1 MIEFQLESILKERF
15 MDQTT
20 NHNPL
25 KLPIPKKVMIGLGSL
40 ILVGWAIITVLLFV
54 EYRKSKALLTEY
66 SPIVERYNYFKNLGE
81 QHRTL
86 ETMTFPETALKIVTG
101 DSTAVRNPQE
111 KTDYAVA
118 ILFTK
123 NDCSSCLETELDLW
137 QKFYTH
143 NAENLDVVAIAK
155 ITPLTTRE
163 KIERELSGLWKEP
176 VYYDEN
182 EPSLFEHLNI
192 IHTPTLLF
200 YERTTRKIIYAHL
213 GMVGDRVG
221 PESFKQK
228 VAAWLKLK
236 GKTVNLDYES

>member
-1 MIEFQLESILKERF
+1 
-15 MDQTT
+15 MDKTL
-20 NHNPL
+20 NHTPL
-25 KLPIPKKVMIGLGSL
+25 KLPIPKKAMIGLGSL
-40 ILVGWAIITVLLFV
+40 ILVGWAIITVILFV
-54 EYRKSKALLTEY
+54 EYRKSKVLLTEY
-66 SPIVERYNYFKNLGE
+66 SPIVEKYNYFKNLGE

-86 ETMTFPETALKIVTG
+86 ETMTFPEASLRILTG
-101 DSTAVRNPQE
+101 DSTAVSNLQE
-111 KTDYAVA
+111 RTDYAVA

-137 QKFYTH
+137 QKFYPH

-163 KIERELSGLWKEP
+163 KIERELGGLWKEP

-182 EPSLFEHLNI
+182 KPSLFEHLNI

-200 YERTTRKIIYAHL
+200 YEKRTRKIIYAHL

-236 GKTVNLDYES
+236 GKTVNLDYDKS

>member
-1 MIEFQLESILKERF
+1 
-15 MDQTT
+15 MDTTT

-25 KLPIPKKVMIGLGSL
+25 KLPIPKKAMISLGSL
-40 ILVGWAIITVLLFV
+40 ILVGWAIITVILFV
-54 EYRKSKALLTEY
+54 EYRKSKALIVEY
-66 SPIVERYNYFKNLGE
+66 SPIVERYNYVKNLSV

-86 ETMTFPETALKIVTG
+86 ETMTFPETSLRILTG

-111 KTDYAVA
+111 KTDYSVA

-143 NAENLDVVAIAK
+143 NAEYLDVVAITK
-155 ITPLTTRE
+155 ITPQITQE
-163 KIERELSGLWKEP
+163 KIERELGGLWKQP
-176 VYYDEN
+176 IYQDEN

-200 YERTTRKIIYAHL
+200 YKKRTRKIIYAHL

-236 GKTVNLDYES
+236 GKTVNLDYDES

>member
-1 MIEFQLESILKERF
+1 
-15 MDQTT
+15 MDKTL
-20 NHNPL
+20 NHTPL
-25 KLPIPKKVMIGLGSL
+25 KLPIPKKAIIGLGSL
-40 ILVGWAIITVLLFV
+40 ILVGWAIITVILFV
-54 EYRKSKALLTEY
+54 EYRKSKTLLAEY
-66 SPIVERYNYFKNLGE
+66 SPIVERYKYFKNLGV

-86 ETMTFPETALKIVTG
+86 ETMTFPEASLRILTG
-101 DSTAVRNPQE
+101 DSTAVSNPQE

-143 NAENLDVVAIAK
+143 NAEHLDVVAITK
-155 ITPLTTRE
+155 ITPQTTQK
-163 KIERELSGLWKEP
+163 KIERELGGLWRQP

-182 EPSLFEHLNI
+182 EPSLFEHLDI

-200 YERTTRKIIYAHL
+200 YEKTTRKIIYAHL
-213 GMVGDRVG
+213 GIVGDRVG

-236 GKTVNLDYES
+236 GKMVNLDYDES

>member
-1 MIEFQLESILKERF
+1 
-15 MDQTT
+15 MDTTT

-25 KLPIPKKVMIGLGSL
+25 KLPIPKKAMIGLGSL
-40 ILVGWAIITVLLFV
+40 ILVGWAIITVILFV
-54 EYRKSKALLTEY
+54 EYRKSKALLAEY
-66 SPIVERYNYFKNLGE
+66 SPIVERYNYVKNLSV

-86 ETMTFPETALKIVTG
+86 ETMTFPERSLRILTG

-111 KTDYAVA
+111 KTDYSVA

-143 NAENLDVVAIAK
+143 NAENLDVVAITK
-155 ITPLTTRE
+155 ITPQITQE
-163 KIERELSGLWKEP
+163 KIERELGGLWKQP
-176 VYYDEN
+176 IYQDESA
-182 EPSLFEHLNI
+182 PSLFEHLNI

-200 YERTTRKIIYAHL
+200 YDRTTRKIIYAHL

-236 GKTVNLDYES
+236 GKMVNLDYES

>member
-1 MIEFQLESILKERF
+1 
-15 MDQTT
+15 MDKTT
-20 NHNPL
+20 DHIPL
-25 KLPIPKKVMIGLGSL
+25 KLPIPRKAMIGLGSL
-40 ILVGWAIITVLLFV
+40 MLVGWAIITVILFV
-54 EYRKSKALLTEY
+54 EYRKGKALLAEY
-66 SPIVERYNYFKNLGE
+66 LPIVERYNYVKNLGV

-86 ETMTFPETALKIVTG
+86 ETMTFPETSLRILTG
-101 DSTAVRNPQE
+101 DSTAVKNPQE

-143 NAENLDVVAIAK
+143 NTENLDVVAIAK
-155 ITPLTTRE
+155 VTPLTTQE
-163 KIERELSGLWKEP
+163 KIERELGGLWKQP
-176 VYYDEN
+176 IYQDEN
-182 EPSLFEHLNI
+182 EPSLFENLNI

-200 YERTTRKIIYAHL
+200 YEKRARKIIYAHL
-213 GMVGDRVG
+213 GRVGDRVG

-236 GKTVNLDYES
+236 GKMVNLDYES

>member
-1 MIEFQLESILKERF
+1 
-15 MDQTT
+15 MDKTT

-25 KLPIPKKVMIGLGSL
+25 KLPIPKKTMIGLGSL
-40 ILVGWAIITVLLFV
+40 ILVGWAIITVILFV
-54 EYRKSKALLTEY
+54 EYRKSKALLAEY
-66 SPIVERYNYFKNLGE
+66 SPIVERYNYVKNLSV

-86 ETMTFPETALKIVTG
+86 ETMTFPEPSLKILTG
-101 DSTAVRNPQE
+101 DSTAVKKPQE
-111 KTDYAVA
+111 KTDYSVA

-143 NAENLDVVAIAK
+143 NAENLDVVAITK
-155 ITPLTTRE
+155 ITPQTTQE
-163 KIERELSGLWKEP
+163 KIERELRGLWKEP

-200 YERTTRKIIYAHL
+200 YEKRTRKIIYAHL

-236 GKTVNLDYES
+236 GKMVNLDYDKS

>member
-1 MIEFQLESILKERF
+1 
-15 MDQTT
+15 MDKTT
-20 NHNPL
+20 NHIPL
-25 KLPIPKKVMIGLGSL
+25 KFPIPKKIIVGLGSL
-40 ILVGWAIITVLLFV
+40 ILVGWAIITVVLFV
-54 EYRKSKALLTEY
+54 EYRKSKSLLTEY
-66 SPIVERYNYFKNLGE
+66 SPIVERYKYFKNLGV

-86 ETMTFPETALKIVTG
+86 ETMTFPEASLKILTG
-101 DSTAVRNPQE
+101 DSTAVRNSQE

-143 NAENLDVVAIAK
+143 NAENLEVVAITK
-155 ITPLTTRE
+155 ITSQITQE
-163 KIERELSGLWKEP
+163 KIERELGGLWKQP
-176 VYYDEN
+176 IYQDEN

-192 IHTPTLLF
+192 THTPTLLF
-200 YERTTRKIIYAHL
+200 YEKRTRKIIYAHL

-236 GKTVNLDYES
+236 GKMVNLDYES

>member
-1 MIEFQLESILKERF
+1 
-15 MDQTT
+15 MDKTT
-20 NHNPL
+20 NHNPSQ
-25 KLPIPKKVMIGLGSL
+25 LPIPKKALIGLGSL
-40 ILVGWAIITVLLFV
+40 ILVGWAIITVILFV
-54 EYRKSKALLTEY
+54 EYRKSKVLLTEY
-66 SPIVERYNYFKNLGE
+66 SPIVEKYNYFKNLGE
-81 QHRTL
+81 QHRML
-86 ETMTFPETALKIVTG
+86 ETMTLPETSLKILTG
-101 DSTAVRNPQE
+101 DSAAVINPQE

-143 NAENLDVVAIAK
+143 NTKNLDAVAIAK

-163 KIERELSGLWKEP
+163 KIERELGGLWKEP
-176 VYYDEN
+176 VYYDKN

-192 IHTPTLLF
+192 THTPTLLF
-200 YERTTRKIIYAHL
+200 YEKRTRKIIYAHL

-236 GKTVNLDYES
+236 GKAVNLNYDES

>member
-1 MIEFQLESILKERF
+1 
-15 MDQTT
+15 MDKTT
-20 NHNPL
+20 NHTPL
-25 KLPIPKKVMIGLGSL
+25 KLPISKKALIGLGSL
-40 ILVGWAIITVLLFV
+40 ILVGWAIITVILFV
-54 EYRKSKALLTEY
+54 EYRKSKVLLAEY

-86 ETMTFPETALKIVTG
+86 ETMKLPETALKIVTG
-101 DSTAVRNPQE
+101 DSTAVRNPAE

-143 NAENLDVVAIAK
+143 NTEHLDVVAIAK

-163 KIERELSGLWKEP
+163 KIERELGGLWKEP

-200 YERTTRKIIYAHL
+200 YEKTTRKIIYAHL

-236 GKTVNLDYES
+236 GKIVNLDYDKS

>member
-1 MIEFQLESILKERF
+1 
-15 MDQTT
+15 MDRSL
-20 NHNPL
+20 NYNPL
-25 KLPIPKKVMIGLGSL
+25 KLPIPKKAMIGLGSL
-40 ILVGWAIITVLLFV
+40 ILVGWAIMTVLLFV
-54 EYRKSKALLTEY
+54 EYRKSKALLAEY
-66 SPIVERYNYFKNLGE
+66 LPIVERYNYVKNLGV

-86 ETMTFPETALKIVTG
+86 ETMTFPDAFLRILTG
-101 DSTAVRNPQE
+101 DSTAVRNSPK

-143 NAENLDVVAIAK
+143 NAENIDVVAIAK
-155 ITPLTTRE
+155 ITPLTTQE
-163 KIERELSGLWKEP
+163 KIEKELGGLWRQP
-176 VYYDEN
+176 IYHDEN

-200 YERTTRKIIYAHL
+200 YEKRTRKIIYAHL
-213 GMVGDRVG
+213 GTVGGRVKS
-221 PESFKQK
+221 ESFKQK

-236 GKTVNLDYES
+236 GKMVNLDYDKS

>member
-1 MIEFQLESILKERF
+1 
-15 MDQTT
+15 MDTIT

-25 KLPIPKKVMIGLGSL
+25 KLPIPKKAMIGLGSL
-40 ILVGWAIITVLLFV
+40 ILVGWAIITVILFA
-54 EYRKSKALLTEY
+54 EYRKSKVLLAEY
-66 SPIVERYNYFKNLGE
+66 SPIVEKYNYFKTLGE

-86 ETMTFPETALKIVTG
+86 ETMKLPETTLKILTG
-101 DSTAVRNPQE
+101 DSTSVRNF
-111 KTDYAVA
+111 KDTTDYTVA
-118 ILFTK
+118 ILFTQ
-123 NDCSSCLETELDLW
+123 NDCSSCLETELGLW

-155 ITPLTTRE
+155 INLLTTRE
-163 KIERELSGLWKEP
+163 KVERELSGLWRQP

-182 EPSLFEHLNI
+182 EPSLFEHLDI

-200 YERTTRKIIYAHL
+200 YEKRTRKIIYAHL

>member
-1 MIEFQLESILKERF
+1 MDESL
-15 MDQTT
+15 
-20 NHNPL
+20 NHSPL
-25 KLPIPKKVMIGLGSL
+25 KLPIPKKAMIVLGSL
-40 ILVGWAIITVLLFV
+40 ILVGWAIVTVILFV

-66 SPIVERYNYFKNLGE
+66 SPIVEKYNYFKNLGV

-86 ETMTFPETALKIVTG
+86 ETMTFPETSLKILAG
-101 DSTAVRNPQE
+101 DSTDVSTPSE
-111 KTDYAVA
+111 KADYTVA
-118 ILFTK
+118 ILFTRK
-123 NDCSSCLETELDLW
+123 DCSACLETELDLW

-163 KIERELSGLWKEP
+163 IIERELGGLWKEP

-182 EPSLFEHLNI
+182 EPSLFEQLNI
-192 IHTPTLLF
+192 SHTPTLLF
-200 YERTTRKIIYAHL
+200 YEQRTRKIIYAHL

-236 GKTVNLDYES
+236 GKMVNLDYDKS

>member
-1 MIEFQLESILKERF
+1 
-15 MDQTT
+15 MDKTL
-20 NHNPL
+20 NHTSL
-25 KLPIPKKVMIGLGSL
+25 KLPISKKAMIVLGSL
-40 ILVGWAIITVLLFV
+40 ILVSWAIITVILFV

-66 SPIVERYNYFKNLGE
+66 SPIVEKYNYFKNLGE

-86 ETMTFPETALKIVTG
+86 ETMQLPETALKIVTG
-101 DSTAVRNPQE
+101 DSTKVRSSKE

-163 KIERELSGLWKEP
+163 KIERELGGLWKEP
-176 VYYDEN
+176 VYYDKT

-200 YERTTRKIIYAHL
+200 YEKRTRKIIYAHL

-236 GKTVNLDYES
+236 GKMVNLDYDES

>member
-1 MIEFQLESILKERF
+1 
-15 MDQTT
+15 MDRSL
-20 NHNPL
+20 NYNPL
-25 KLPIPKKVMIGLGSL
+25 KLPILKKAMIGLGSL
-40 ILVGWAIITVLLFV
+40 ILVGWAIMTVILFV
-54 EYRKSKALLTEY
+54 EYRQSKTLLAEY

-86 ETMTFPETALKIVTG
+86 ETMTFPEASLRIWAG
-101 DSTAVRNPQE
+101 DSTAVRNLGE
-111 KTDYAVA
+111 KTDYSVV

-143 NAENLDVVAIAK
+143 NSEHLNVVAIAK
-155 ITPLTTRE
+155 ITPQTTQE
-163 KIERELSGLWKEP
+163 KIERELGGLWKQP
-176 VYYDEN
+176 IYHDEN

-200 YERTTRKIIYAHL
+200 YEKTTRKIIYAHL
-213 GMVGDRVG
+213 GMAGGRAKS
-221 PESFKQK
+221 ESFKQK

-236 GKTVNLDYES
+236 GKTVNLDYDES

>member
-1 MIEFQLESILKERF
+1 
-15 MDQTT
+15 MDKTT
-20 NHNPL
+20 NHIPL
-25 KLPIPKKVMIGLGSL
+25 KFPIPKKIMVGLGSL
-40 ILVGWAIITVLLFV
+40 ILVGWAIITVILFV
-54 EYRKSKALLTEY
+54 EYRKSKSLLTEY
-66 SPIVERYNYFKNLGE
+66 SPIVERYKYYKNLGV

-86 ETMTFPETALKIVTG
+86 ETMKLPETALKIVTG

-123 NDCSSCLETELDLW
+123 NDCSSCLETELGLW

-143 NAENLDVVAIAK
+143 NAENLDVVAITK
-155 ITPLTTRE
+155 ITPQTTQE
-163 KIERELSGLWKEP
+163 KIERELGGLWKQP
-176 VYYDEN
+176 IYHDEN

-200 YERTTRKIIYAHL
+200 YEKRTRKIIYAHL

-228 VAAWLKLK
+228 VVAWLKLK
-236 GKTVNLDYES
+236 GKTVNLDYDKS

>member
-1 MIEFQLESILKERF
+1 
-15 MDQTT
+15 MDTTT
-20 NHNPL
+20 NHTPL
-25 KLPIPKKVMIGLGSL
+25 KLPIPKKTLIGLGSL
-40 ILVGWAIITVLLFV
+40 ILVGWAIMTVVLFV
-54 EYRKSKALLTEY
+54 EYRKSKALITEY

-86 ETMTFPETALKIVTG
+86 ETMKLPETALKIVTG
-101 DSTAVRNPQE
+101 DSTAVRNPQQ

-163 KIERELSGLWKEP
+163 KIERELGGLWKEP
-176 VYYDEN
+176 VYYDKN

-192 IHTPTLLF
+192 THTPTLLF
-200 YERTTRKIIYAHL
+200 YEKRTRKIIYAHL
-213 GMVGDRVG
+213 GTVGDRVG

-236 GKTVNLDYES
+236 GKMVNLDYDKS

>member
-1 MIEFQLESILKERF
+1 
-15 MDQTT
+15 MDKTL

-25 KLPIPKKVMIGLGSL
+25 KLPIPKKAIIGLGSL
-40 ILVGWAIITVLLFV
+40 ILVGWAIITVVLFV
-54 EYRKSKALLTEY
+54 EYRKSKALLAEY
-66 SPIVERYNYFKNLGE
+66 SPIVERYNYVKNLGV

-86 ETMTFPETALKIVTG
+86 ETMTFPEASLKILTG
-101 DSTAVRNPQE
+101 DSTAVRNLGE
-111 KTDYAVA
+111 KTDYSVA

-137 QKFYTH
+137 QKFYTQ

-155 ITPLTTRE
+155 ITPLTTQE
-163 KIERELSGLWKEP
+163 KIERELGGLWKEP
-176 VYYDEN
+176 VYYDKN

-192 IHTPTLLF
+192 THTPTLLF
-200 YERTTRKIIYAHL
+200 YEKRTRKIIYAHL

-236 GKTVNLDYES
+236 GKTVNLDYDKS

>member
-20 NHNPL
+20 NHNLL

-40 ILVGWAIITVLLFV
+40 ILVGWAIITVILFV
-54 EYRKSKALLTEY
+54 EYRKSKVLLTEY
-66 SPIVERYNYFKNLGE
+66 SPIVEKYNYFKNLGE

-86 ETMTFPETALKIVTG
+86 ETMTFPEASLKILTG
-101 DSTAVRNPQE
+101 DSTAVKNLQE

-163 KIERELSGLWKEP
+163 KIERELGGLWKEP
-176 VYYDEN
+176 VYYDKT

-200 YERTTRKIIYAHL
+200 YEKRTRKIIYAHL

-236 GKTVNLDYES
+236 GKMVNLDYES

>member
-1 MIEFQLESILKERF
+1 
-15 MDQTT
+15 MDKTT
-20 NHNPL
+20 NYSPL
-25 KLPIPKKVMIGLGSL
+25 KLPIPKKIMISLGSL
-40 ILVGWAIITVLLFV
+40 ILVGWAIMTVILFV

-66 SPIVERYNYFKNLGE
+66 SPIVERYNYVKNLGMH
-81 QHRTL
+81 HRTL
-86 ETMTFPETALKIVTG
+86 ETMKLSETALKIVTR
-101 DSTAVRNPQE
+101 DSTAGRNPQE

-143 NAENLDVVAIAK
+143 NSEHLDVVAIAK
-155 ITPLTTRE
+155 ITPQTTQE
-163 KIERELSGLWKEP
+163 KIKRELGGLWKQP
-176 VYYDEN
+176 IYHDEN

-200 YERTTRKIIYAHL
+200 YEKRTRKIIYAHL

-221 PESFKQK
+221 PESFKKK

-236 GKTVNLDYES
+236 GKMVNLDYDES